1 MTSQQAVTVNGRTL
15 TSEEL
20 AKLAIAIA
28 MEKKAYA
35 PTLIDLRDQDAFTEF
50 FGIVTA
56 SNHRQVAAI
65 TEDIKLFFKNKLG
78 VLPVTIDGV
87 DSSTWVLM
95 DYGHF
100 FIHVFVEE
108 TRQRYQLEQLWSKG
122 LFLELSEKELD
133 GLMAEVKELINS
145 AQ

>member
-1 MTSQQAVTVNGRTL
+1 MSQNQNISINGRVL
-15 TSEEL
+15 SSAEL

-28 MEKKAYA
+28 MDKKAFS
-35 PTLIDLRDQDAFTEF
+35 PTLIDLRDQEAFTEF
-50 FGIVTA
+50 FAIVTA
-56 SNHRQVAAI
+56 TNNRQVSAI

-78 VLPVTIDGV
+78 ILPVTIDGV

-95 DYGHF
+95 DYGSF

-122 LFLELSEKELD
+122 LFLELNETELD
-133 GLMAEVKELINS
+133 SLMSEVKESLS
-145 AQ
+145 QK